1 MERVSKL
8 FNLLPEPLLS
18 WVKLQ
23 SSNAIFDMLS
33 LIFDLSPDYQLLI
46 DNILISATLPSAG
59 VILCYLRFT
68 GHNIASPGL
77 LMLILRT
84 GTNYIVHLSQL
95 TIDGILV
102 RLNKSSIKVS
112 SNLKECNLFSI
123 QLS

>member
-1 MERVSKL
+1 MERVSKI

-59 VILCYLRFT
+59 FILCYLRFT
-68 GHNIASPGL
+68 GHNILSPVP
-77 LMLILRT
+77 LMLIIRT
-84 GTNYIVHLSQL
+84 GTNYIVHLSKL

-112 SNLKECNLFSI
+112 SNLKEYNLFSI